1 MAEQNITNAT
11 KDKYENLKKIIKEC
25 GKLAI
30 AFSGGV
36 DSTFLMKVAHDVL
49 GENAVAVTISSL
61 FVTDDELL
69 GAKKFCEGEGV
80 KHVIYKADVLSI
92 PGIDV
97 NPLDRCYI
105 CKKAIFT
112 NVGKIVADMGINVI
126 AEGTNVD
133 DDSDYRPGMRAIK
146 ELGVRSP
153 LKEAGLTKNE
163 IRQLSHMLSLPTW
176 NMPSA
181 ACLASRVAYGE
192 KITGEKLN
200 MVYKAEKYI
209 RSLGFGQFRV
219 RLQSG
224 IARIELSQDDIDRF
238 MDKDIRNAVSEK
250 LHNIGFKY
258 VSLDLDGYRTG
269 SMNEVLK

>member
-1 MAEQNITNAT
+1 MAEQNITNAA
-11 KDKYENLKKIIKEC
+11 KNKYENLKKIIKEC

-97 NPLDRCYI
+97 NPPDRCYI

-112 NVGKIVADMGINVI
+112 NVGKIVADMGINVV

-153 LKEAGLTKNE
+153 LK
-163 IRQLSHMLSLPTW
+163 SHMLSLPTW

-181 ACLASRVAYGE
+181 ACLASRLAYGE

-200 MVYKAEKYI
+200 MVYEAEKYI

-224 IARIELSQDDIDRF
+224 IARIELSPDDIDRF

>member
-181 ACLASRVAYGE
+181 ACLASRLAYGE

-224 IARIELSQDDIDRF
+224 IARIR
-238 MDKDIRNAVSEK
+238 SEERRVGK
-250 LHNIGFKY
+250 ECRSRWSPYH
-258 VSLDLDGYRTG
+258 
-269 SMNEVLK
+269 

>member
-1 MAEQNITNAT
+1 MAEQNITNAA
-11 KDKYENLKKIIKEC
+11 KNKYENLKKIIKEC

-36 DSTFLMKVAHDVL
+36 DSTFLTKVAHDVL

-61 FVTDDELL
+61 FVTDDELS

-97 NPLDRCYI
+97 NPPDRCYI

-112 NVGKIVADMGINVI
+112 NVGKIVADMGINVV

-163 IRQLSHMLSLPTW
+163 IRQLSHMLNLPTW

-181 ACLASRVAYGE
+181 ACLASRLAYGE

-224 IARIELSQDDIDRF
+224 IARIELSPDDIDRF

>member
-1 MAEQNITNAT
+1 MAEQNITNAA

-61 FVTDDELL
+61 FVTNDELS
-69 GAKKFCEGEGV
+69 GAKKFCEDEGV

-97 NPLDRCYI
+97 NPPDRCYI

-112 NVGKIVADMGINVI
+112 NVGKIVADMGINVV

-181 ACLASRVAYGE
+181 ACLASRLAYGE

-200 MVYKAEKYI
+200 MVYEAEKYI

-224 IARIELSQDDIDRF
+224 IARIELSPDDIDRF

-250 LHNIGFKY
+250 LHNIG
-258 VSLDLDGYRTG
+258 YRLTLTVI
-269 SMNEVLK
+269 EPAV

>member
-61 FVTDDELL
+61 FVTNDELL
-69 GAKKFCEGEGV
+69 GAKKFCEDEGV

-97 NPLDRCYI
+97 NPPDRCYI

-112 NVGKIVADMGINVI
+112 NVGKIVADMGINVV

-133 DDSDYRPGMRAIK
+133 DDMEYAIGS
-146 ELGVRSP
+146 LSC
-153 LKEAGLTKNE
+153 LKTCIWREDN
-163 IRQLSHMLSLPTW
+163 R
-176 NMPSA
+176 
-181 ACLASRVAYGE
+181 R
-192 KITGEKLN
+192 
-200 MVYKAEKYI
+200 KAEY
-209 RSLGFGQFRV
+209 
-219 RLQSG
+219 G
-224 IARIELSQDDIDRF
+224 I
-238 MDKDIRNAVSEK
+238 
-250 LHNIGFKY
+250 
-258 VSLDLDGYRTG
+258 
-269 SMNEVLK
+269 

>member
-181 ACLASRVAYGE
+181 ACLASRLAYGE
-192 KITGEKLN
+192 KVTGEKLN

>member
-61 FVTDDELL
+61 FVTDDELS
-69 GAKKFCEGEGV
+69 GAKKFCEDEGI

-92 PGIDV
+92 PGIYV
-97 NPLDRCYI
+97 NPPDRCYI

-112 NVGKIVADMGINVI
+112 NVGKIVADMWINVV

-181 ACLASRVAYGE
+181 ACLASRLAYGE

-200 MVYKAEKYI
+200 MVYEAEKYI

-219 RLQSG
+219 RLQSV
-224 IARIELSQDDIDRF
+224 IARIELSPDDIDRF

>member
-1 MAEQNITNAT
+1 M
-11 KDKYENLKKIIKEC
+11 YEKKIIKEC
-25 GKLAI
+25 GELAI

-69 GAKKFCEGEGV
+69 
-80 KHVIYKADVLSI
+80 
-92 PGIDV
+92 
-97 NPLDRCYI
+97 
-105 CKKAIFT
+105 
-112 NVGKIVADMGINVI
+112 ADMGINVV

-181 ACLASRVAYGE
+181 ACLASRLAYGE

-200 MVYKAEKYI
+200 MVYEAEKYI

-224 IARIELSQDDIDRF
+224 IARIELSPDDIDRF